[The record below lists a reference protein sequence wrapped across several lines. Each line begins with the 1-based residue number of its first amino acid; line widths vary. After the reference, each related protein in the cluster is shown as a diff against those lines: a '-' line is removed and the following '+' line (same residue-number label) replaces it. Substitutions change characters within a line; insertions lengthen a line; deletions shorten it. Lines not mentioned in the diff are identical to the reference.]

1 MKKRRVP
8 LRLCLGCRAMKP
20 KKELIRVVRTP
31 EGTVE
36 IDRTGKRAGR
46 GAYIC
51 PDQGCLDLAFKAK
64 SLEKALSQSL
74 SPEVLAALK
83 TTLTESA
90 DRKAAPPGPVKG
102 SGGNSGV
109 IG

>member
-1 MKKRRVP
+1 
-8 LRLCLGCRAMKP
+8 MKP
-20 KKELIRVVRTP
+20 KKELTRIVRTP
-31 EGTVE
+31 EGSVE
-36 IDRTGKRAGR
+36 IDWTGKRAGR

-51 PDQGCLDLAFKAK
+51 PNQDCLDLAFKAK

-74 SPEVLAALK
+74 SPEVLAQLRSAI
-83 TTLTESA
+83 TESA

-102 SGGNSGV
+102 PGGNSGV